1 MRRLYPDV
9 QYIQGDIRNP
19 ETLYMAMCGHDLVV
33 HAGAVKVIPV
43 SEYASIDTLDVNV
56 NGSLNVFHCAVRAGV
71 ENVLSISTDKAC
83 HAANAYGSTKYL
95 MEKVSQEYSR
105 VPNIDTIFHL
115 VRYGNVLESTG
126 SVIESWKNAVQRG
139 ELIKITDPTMTR
151 FWLSPSQAVEMV
163 VQSLQFASGQIY
175 IPKMPALSIGKM
187 ADYVLTHPTRALL
200 PEIEYERIPL
210 RPGEKMHET
219 LLTLEELEYA
229 RDCGNYFLLGPT
241 TGLKTATELRPREPY
256 SSDIARELTK
266 EELMELLN
274 D

>member
-1 MRRLYPDV
+1 MRRYYPDA

-19 ETLYMAMCGHDLVV
+19 ETLYMAMCGHDIVI

-105 VPNIDTIFHL
+105 IPNIDTIFHL

-139 ELIKITDPTMTR
+139 EPIKVTDPTMTR
-151 FWLSPSQAVEMV
+151 FWLSPRQAVEMV

-175 IPKMPALSIGKM
+175 IPKMPALEIGKM
-187 ADYVLTHPTRALL
+187 AMYTLGDDVFLDKVQY
-200 PEIEYERIPL
+200 IPL

-229 RDCGNYFLLGPT
+229 RDCGEYFLLGPT